1 MAISGHKTRSMFDHY
16 NIVSQEDLKE
26 AARKR
31 QEYCDQQAGKL
42 QNGYNRLPK
51 VKRVTTLRAAT
62 LDFPGADEEIR
73 TPDLAIT
80 NRLLYQLSY
89 IGMMRLNG

>member
-1 MAISGHKTRSMFDHY
+1 MQPSATNPQPEK
-16 NIVSQEDLKE
+16 
-26 AARKR
+26 KR
-31 QEYCDQQAGKL
+31 AQPQTIEPL
-42 QNGYNRLPK
+42 F
-51 VKRVTTLRAAT
+51 V
-62 LDFPGADEEIR
+62 PGADEEIR